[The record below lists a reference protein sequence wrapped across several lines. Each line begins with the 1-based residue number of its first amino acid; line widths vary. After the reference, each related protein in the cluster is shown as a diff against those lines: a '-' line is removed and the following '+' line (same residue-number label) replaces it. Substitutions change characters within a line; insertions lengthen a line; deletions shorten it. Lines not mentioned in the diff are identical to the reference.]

1 MSIHTYDLDGDGY
14 ADTVLSDSYPYHTG
28 YYGDSYG
35 DSYYGSGG
43 ELYGYEG
50 GLGLGG
56 YGYDEPL
63 WGYEEG
69 YYPDLY
75 DYTSF
80 VDHSMPLYD
89 AWGDDSW
96 EEEQYF
102 QRQLDLDNALSES
115 ERLHRWEE
123 RLAWEELNEEERAL
137 RYRELAA
144 AGSLG
149 VLGLSSG
156 FWGRRFGG
164 RDLDLSYL
172 RNVPLERGLFAPS
185 YRSSFTRFPTLAR
198 RYSPYF
204 SRNRFRGFA
213 GPPINPLPSASY
225 RSTRLSYGNG
235 TGLSLRE
242 QDLRSRLRVA
252 EMRASLTGLSP
263 AQRAQALDD
272 ARRLRAELNAES
284 RLARDIDRAERRTDA
299 LLAAREAE
307 AERREMREEMAEQ
320 RGIQRLENAAGDL
333 MARPMP
339 GGFVGGGYGGR
350 YY

>member
-1 MSIHTYDLDGDGY
+1 MSIHTYDLDSDGY
-14 ADTVLSDSYPYHTG
+14 ADTVLSDSYPYDTG

-35 DSYYGSGG
+35 DPYYGSGDD
-43 ELYGYEG
+43 LYGYEG
-50 GLGLGG
+50 GVGLGGG

-63 WGYEEG
+63 WGYEDG

-75 DYTSF
+75 NYTSF
-80 VDHSMPLYD
+80 VDHSMPLFD
-89 AWGDDSW
+89 AWGDESW
-96 EEEQYF
+96 EEEQYALADLMYF

-123 RLAWEELNEEERAL
+123 RLSWEQLSEEERAL

-144 AGSLG
+144 TGSLG
-149 VLGLSSG
+149 LLGLSRG

-172 RNVPLERGLFAPS
+172 RNVPLERA
-185 YRSSFTRFPTLAR
+185 LAR

-204 SRNRFRGFA
+204 SRSRFRGF
-213 GPPINPLPSASY
+213 GEPINPMPGASY

-235 TGLSLRE
+235 VGLSLRE
-242 QDLRSRLRVA
+242 QELRSRLGVA

-272 ARRLRAELNAES
+272 ARRLRAEINAES
-284 RLARDIDRAERRTDA
+284 RLARDIDRTERRTDA

-307 AERREMREEMAEQ
+307 AERREMREEMAER
-320 RGIQRLENAAGDL
+320 RGIQRLEDAAGDL
-333 MARPMP
+333 MSRPMP